1 MIRFI
6 GLLILTLVLTAVWV
20 VTSVTMQ
27 ISGQDYLN
35 LTAPWWHVA
44 LHIAWFLSGSAAS
57 MLGVSML
64 VDRHS
69 RRKLA
74 DHPPHRT

>member
-1 MIRFI
+1 MMRFV
-6 GLLILTLVLTAVWV
+6 GLLILTLILAAVWG
-20 VTSVTMQ
+20 VTAVTMQ

-35 LTAPWWHVA
+35 FTAPWWHVV
-44 LHIAWFLSGSAAS
+44 LHVAWFLTGSAAS
-57 MLGVSML
+57 MLGVSIL

-74 DHPPHRT
+74 NHPPHST